1 MRCPYCNCENSK
13 TLETRDSP
21 ENTTRRR
28 RECVNCGK
36 RYTTYEYIETVEL
49 MVRKKDGKLERFD
62 VNKIIRG
69 LQKACEKRPVTMS
82 QINELAAQVRQ
93 DLMLKGTEE
102 VASREIGDLIMK
114 YLKGVDRI
122 AYIRFASVY
131 KQFEEPEDF
140 RRLLLEVKKM
150 KNGRLR
156 NVSELEHVT
165 DCNIRKLYAGLVA
178 VMIVAASVSLL
189 IGQPFV
195 NGFVLLISAVMLVA
209 MTLGYRQIKI
219 ICKAFKLRLKR

>member
-1 MRCPYCNCENSK
+1 MRCPYCNAENSK

-21 ENTTRRR
+21 ENNTRRR
-28 RECVNCGK
+28 RECVSCNK
-36 RYTTYEYIETVEL
+36 RFTTYEYVETVEL

-82 QINELAAQVRQ
+82 QINELASQVRS

-102 VASREIGDLIMK
+102 IASREIGDLIIK
-114 YLKGVDRI
+114 YLKNVDRI

-140 RRLLLEVKKM
+140 RQLLLEVKK
-150 KNGRLR
+150 K
-156 NVSELEHVT
+156 
-165 DCNIRKLYAGLVA
+165 
-178 VMIVAASVSLL
+178 
-189 IGQPFV
+189 
-195 NGFVLLISAVMLVA
+195 
-209 MTLGYRQIKI
+209 
-219 ICKAFKLRLKR
+219 